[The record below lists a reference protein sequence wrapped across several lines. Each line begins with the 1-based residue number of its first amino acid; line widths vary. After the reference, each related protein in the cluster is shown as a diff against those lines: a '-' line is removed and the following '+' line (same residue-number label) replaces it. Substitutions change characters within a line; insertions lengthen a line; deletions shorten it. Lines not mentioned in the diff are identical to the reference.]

1 MSCVKSPGETIF
13 DYYTKKVSFIK
24 EGTGN
29 KAKKVKPKRK
39 KHKKRRRKKNKAEQ
53 KQKNEAAVNL
63 FHR

>member
-1 MSCVKSPGETIF
+1 MSCVKSPGETIS
-13 DYYTKKVSFIK
+13 DYYPKKVSFLK

-39 KHKKRRRKKNKAEQ
+39 KHKKRRKKNKAEQ